1 MVKRADGRDVCN
13 DLGPFQDGRRP
24 RLVAT
29 DMDGTFLN
37 QSGEYDRERFARILC
52 AMAESDTRFVVA
64 SGNQYYQL
72 RTFFEG
78 LEEKAGSPPIAYVAE
93 NGALVVDDGLVI
105 DHASL
110 PHDIVKDAWTLLS
123 SREDAECALCC
134 VSGAYVQHGTAS
146 LGFFD
151 LMKRYFPRISWTN
164 DLASLDD
171 VALKFSIE
179 TRDGTEDVLSKAV
192 SDSLSG
198 ALVPVVSGNG
208 SVDLMA
214 PGCTKAAGLA
224 TLCRRWGLSLDEC
237 LAFGDNGNDV
247 EMLASVGWG
256 VAMDNAA
263 PDAIC
268 AADATCPPNT
278 ESGVLETLEQ
288 IFLDERPGRGA
299 IMSQL

>member
-1 MVKRADGRDVCN
+1 MVKRCGSSKRKVS
-13 DLGPFQDGRRP
+13 LGPFQDGSKP

-37 QSGEYDRERFARILC
+37 QFGEYDRERFARVLS
-52 AMAESDTRFVVA
+52 AMAESGTRFVVA

-78 LEEKAGSPPIAYVAE
+78 IEEEADASPIAYVAE

-110 PHDIVKDAWTLLS
+110 SQGVVKDAWRLLS
-123 SREDAECALCC
+123 SRADAECALCC
-134 VSGAYVQHGTAS
+134 VNEAYVQHGSAS
-146 LGFFD
+146 QGFFE
-151 LMKRYFPRISWTN
+151 LMSRYFPRISWTDDLTSLN
-164 DLASLDD
+164 DI
-171 VALKFSIE
+171 ALKFSIE
-179 TRDGTEDVLSKAV
+179 TRNGTEQALSEAV
-192 SDSLSG
+192 SDALCG

-214 PGCTKAAGLA
+214 PGCTKATGLA
-224 TLCRRWGLSLDEC
+224 TLCKRWRLSLDEC

-247 EMLASVGWG
+247 EMLAAVGWG

-263 PDAIC
+263 LDAIR

-278 ESGVLETLEQ
+278 ESGVIETLQ
-288 IFLDERPGRGA
+288 QLFLD
-299 IMSQL
+299 